1 MIDEKQI
8 LELIGTQIQ
17 SVINNNADE
26 YEGYKFSI
34 TNELMYVKDKKRFEE
49 LKNNPK
55 QIFIVVKFLP
65 ATLNYGQVLMPVLIN
80 AIGEKNKLE
89 KCYHLLMEY
98 AEIYNLEFNV
108 DKTIKQYYQSPTVL
122 SNFNEIGD
130 GFRSLISLS
139 GTFQISENSNDF
151 ELVYKYTEDN
161 VSKSIIVPA
170 ISLNGSFDVQLESQ
184 AFYDVSERT
193 TSTGK
198 VGTFVINCTC
208 YLDDTVLVNK
218 CLKIATK
225 QLSVN
230 TTFNFDLVFK
240 NGLNLENETFKMANF
255 TFEKSIGNLPVCTI
269 TFTN

>member
-1 MIDEKQI
+1 MIDETQI
-8 LELIGTQIQ
+8 LNLIGVQIQ
-17 SVINNNADE
+17 TIIDNNQTD

-34 TNELMYVKDKKRFEE
+34 TNEIMYVKDKQRLEA

-55 QIFIVVKFLP
+55 QIFIVIKFLP
-65 ATLNYGQVLMPVLIN
+65 ATINYGQVLMPVLIN

-98 AEIYNLEFNV
+98 AETYNLEFNV

-151 ELVYKYTEDN
+151 DLYFKYTVDEQE
-161 VSKSIIVPA
+161 VSYLVPA
-170 ISLNGSFDVQLESQ
+170 ISLNGSFDIQLESQ

-208 YLDDTVLVNK
+208 YLDDTELVNE

-225 QLSVN
+225 QSSVN

-240 NGLNLENETFKMANF
+240 NGLSLEDETFKMANF